1 MFIETDRGRIEFC
14 FDEGVG
20 HWASIFDLSLWSR
33 FQSKY
38 IRPALNGSKVLLI
51 LQDAHEHEDLKY
63 SWEHLPCYVY
73 CLSWFLQN
81 EARVQESALFAIN
94 ALIDELKLQ
103 YKQWG
108 GEEPA
113 GCLNNTLSQMI
124 ALSYIRFYPESKDD
138 LPYFG
143 LEFECDWDLEHGCGL
158 MFHGIN
164 VIIAGKAEVTNSY
177 IDFEEHGAYVDL

>member
-124 ALSYIRFYPESKDD
+124 
-138 LPYFG
+138 
-143 LEFECDWDLEHGCGL
+143 EFECDWDLEHGCGL

>member
-14 FDEGVG
+14 FDEGIS

-38 IRPALNGSKVLLI
+38 SRPDLNDSKVLLI
-51 LQDAHEHEDLKY
+51 LQDAHEHEDLK
-63 SWEHLPCYVY
+63 C
-73 CLSWFLQN
+73 
-81 EARVQESALFAIN
+81 
-94 ALIDELKLQ
+94 
-103 YKQWG
+103 

-143 LEFECDWDLEHGCGL
+143 LEFECNWDLEHGCGL
-158 MFHGIN
+158 MFHGTN